1 MEWLAKC
8 RAKIQALYQHAKLS
22 HARRC
27 DSLAELMGC
36 LVAGCDHFGV
46 INWITSN
53 CDVLLGL
60 PAGKLTGRGFFE
72 RIHVADRPAFL
83 NAISDARA
91 GSAPVSTAFRWR
103 GTGRADSKGY
113 VPPEFLWLEMRARRR
128 TDCSM
133 VSKRGQEDRIIA
145 VFRDVTEW
153 KARDAALED
162 ARAAAEQAKLAKEY
176 FLVHVGHELRAP
188 LAAIAGFSEL
198 LSDPRLMP
206 EDTEKQC
213 EYARLIHQSS
223 HHLLAVVNSIRDAST
238 IQSGCVTINPER
250 FAVVPLMDFCCD
262 MVELQAKDMG
272 VELLRSYRSSSGEIV
287 TDRCLFTQILVNLLS
302 NAIKFTCRGGSVAA
316 GVKAEADS
324 LLIEV
329 TDTGIGIPADDL
341 DRLGDPFF
349 QATSLLERQH
359 KGTGLGLSIVR
370 GLVGVL
376 GGEIIVASE
385 PGKGTCVRVCLPM
398 DCRGFASEP
407 GISAKIKTISR
418 LPAVNQPDLYKPVVR
433 KIA

>member
-1 MEWLAKC
+1 
-8 RAKIQALYQHAKLS
+8 
-22 HARRC
+22 
-27 DSLAELMGC
+27 
-36 LVAGCDHFGV
+36 
-46 INWITSN
+46 
-53 CDVLLGL
+53 
-60 PAGKLTGRGFFE
+60 
-72 RIHVADRPAFL
+72 
-83 NAISDARA
+83 
-91 GSAPVSTAFRWR
+91 
-103 GTGRADSKGY
+103 
-113 VPPEFLWLEMRARRR
+113 
-128 TDCSM
+128 
-133 VSKRGQEDRIIA
+133 
-145 VFRDVTEW
+145 
-153 KARDAALED
+153 
-162 ARAAAEQAKLAKEY
+162 
-176 FLVHVGHELRAP
+176 
-188 LAAIAGFSEL
+188 
-198 LSDPRLMP
+198 
-206 EDTEKQC
+206 
-213 EYARLIHQSS
+213 
-223 HHLLAVVNSIRDAST
+223 
-238 IQSGCVTINPER
+238 
-250 FAVVPLMDFCCD
+250 
-262 MVELQAKDMG
+262 
-272 VELLRSYRSSSGEIV
+272 
-287 TDRCLFTQILVNLLS
+287 LFTQILVNLLS

-376 GGEIIVASE
+376 GGEIVVASE